1 MISMISSVL
10 DSIISCCVGKKK
22 KFVEEIKDDIKG
34 LSEQKLNHIREFLI
48 RPIKDKCYCC

>member
-1 MISMISSVL
+1 MVSNISDIL
-10 DSIISCCVGKKK
+10 DGIISCCFGKKK

-34 LSEQKLNHIREFLI
+34 LSEQALNHIRAFLI